1 MFRPSVF
8 RLLALAAVFAP
19 VSASA
24 QRQLIVGTGSSITF
38 WEVMSRIIAF
48 MAGAIPGIA
57 LAMFVVGA
65 FMVTVSGI
73 KEEYR
78 QTGKNL
84 MIGAVM
90 SLAVVLGA
98 YAVLRT
104 VDFFLSN

>member
-1 MFRPSVF
+1 MPVQSI
-8 RLLALAAVFAP
+8 AQAAP
-19 VSASA
+19 GYTP
-24 QRQLIVGTGSSITF
+24 QQLNVGTGSSITF
-38 WEVMSRIIAF
+38 LELTTNIIAF
-48 MAGAIPGIA
+48 LSAAIPAIA

-84 MIGAVM
+84 MMGAVM

-98 YAVLRT
+98 YAILRT
-104 VDFFLSN
+104 VDYFLTH